1 MTYDGLE
8 DDAKWPRPDRVHLNA
23 ALSGGIGGQ
32 AMEKIACVEFVA
44 ISDRER
50 FESSIA
56 RHWRGKF
63 VGGRRR
69 VVIESFVRKFPVRAL
84 HSVFCGTKLLP
95 LLN

>member
-1 MTYDGLE
+1 
-8 DDAKWPRPDRVHLNA
+8 
-23 ALSGGIGGQ
+23 
-32 AMEKIACVEFVA
+32 VEFVA

-69 VVIESFVRKFPVRAL
+69 VVRPHVSSPRLAL
-84 HSVFCGTKLLP
+84 CVLWNEASSAP
-95 LLN
+95 

>member
-8 DDAKWPRPDRVHLNA
+8 DDAKWPRPDRVHRNA

-69 VVIESFVRKFPVRAL
+69 VVRPHVSSPRLAL
-84 HSVFCGTKLLP
+84 SVLWNEASSAP
-95 LLN
+95 